1 MGQKEED
8 VGWVLCFTLLPFG
21 FAHSTLKW
29 GRCAGIHG
37 VRFGAAVVENGKRC
51 SAVLVRLWCC
61 GVGCA
66 ELKEMNAVYGSF

>member
-1 MGQKEED
+1 M
-8 VGWVLCFTLLPFG
+8 GWVLCFTLLPFG